1 MFNSLEYFKKEN
13 YSQVDGVDLK
23 LAGGGITLP
32 VTGTGSAVIN
42 GENNVPI
49 RFENALYVPKLS
61 KNLIARCILL
71 QDQIN
76 ISTNGP
82 HVELRNQDVVL
93 LKGKFNN
100 NLMEFEATPYVIL
113 LTKSASRKPSAEIIH
128 FWFSH
133 TNHNTLNLMANSQLS
148 TAT

>member
-1 MFNSLEYFKKEN
+1 MCFFGKSGSNENIILFDTGASQHMFNSLEYFKKEN

-42 GENNVPI
+42 GENDVPI

-61 KNLIARCILL
+61 KNLIAGCILL

-82 HVELRNQDVVL
+82 HVELRNRDVVL
-93 LKGKFNN
+93 LKDSIF
-100 NLMEFEATPYVIL
+100 
-113 LTKSASRKPSAEIIH
+113 
-128 FWFSH
+128 
-133 TNHNTLNLMANSQLS
+133 
-148 TAT
+148 